1 MANCFD
7 LRVLTAEGTVLEGK
21 AEYCN
26 LPTDMGSGG
35 ILANHAPMLCAVRE
49 GKARFRMEDGSERTV
64 VMSPGA
70 ADIRDNT
77 VTILADRA
85 SIQP

>member
-1 MANCFD
+1 MANCFE

-26 LPTDMGSGG
+26 LPTDNGSVGV
-35 ILANHAPMLCAVRE
+35 LANHAPMLCAVRE
-49 GKARFRMEDGSERTV
+49 GKARFRMEDGSEKTLA
-64 VMSPGA
+64 MSSGA

-77 VTILADRA
+77 VTVLTDRA
-85 SIQP
+85 EILP